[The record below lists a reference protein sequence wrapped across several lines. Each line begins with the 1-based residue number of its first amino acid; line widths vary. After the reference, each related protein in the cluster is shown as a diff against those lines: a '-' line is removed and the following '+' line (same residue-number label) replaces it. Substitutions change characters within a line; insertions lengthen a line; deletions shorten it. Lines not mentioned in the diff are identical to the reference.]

1 MKKFLSP
8 VWIGAKHTSGKE
20 KVKEV
25 FYFRRALNRSA
36 ARKIFL
42 RKFFRGAFY
51 SVFLLYI
58 SPEHRRVYDV

>member
-1 MKKFLSP
+1 MRIFRFYTLFLAGLIEISP
-8 VWIGAKHTSGKE
+8 L
-20 KVKEV
+20 
-25 FYFRRALNRSA
+25 FRFVSA
-36 ARKIFL
+36 IQGIFLLPGITVFL